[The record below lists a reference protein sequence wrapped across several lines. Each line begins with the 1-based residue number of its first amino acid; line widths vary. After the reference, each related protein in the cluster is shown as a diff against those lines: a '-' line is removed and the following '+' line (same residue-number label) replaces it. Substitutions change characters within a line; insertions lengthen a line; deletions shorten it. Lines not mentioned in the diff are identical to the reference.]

1 VTPSYVAFTESER
14 LIGDAAKNQ
23 AALNPQNTIFDAKY
37 FHLPPLF
44 DEGILTC
51 RRLIGRRFDD
61 PEVVKDRKQWPFTV
75 VDNGEG
81 APLVEVDYLGERK
94 KFTPQE
100 ISSMVLL
107 KMKQI
112 SEAKYPPTH
121 STMVTVDSARKLK
134 RQSSLSLLTSPTV
147 NVMPPKMQVQLQDST
162 SFESST
168 SPPPQPSPT
177 VSTRKPP
184 KRRMS

>member
-1 VTPSYVAFTESER
+1 MPQKIKLPSTRKTPSSTQS
-14 LIGDAAKNQ
+14 IPQ
-23 AALNPQNTIFDAKY
+23 PLNEEK
-37 FHLPPLF
+37 
-44 DEGILTC
+44 LTC
-51 RRLIGRRFDD
+51 FFRRLIGRRFDD

-112 SEAKYPPTH
+112 SEAKYTTSHGPKL
-121 STMVTVDSARKLK
+121 TVDLAKRLK
-134 RQSSLSLLTSPTV
+134 RQLSLSRLTSPTV
-147 NVMPPKMQVQLQDST
+147 NAMPPKMQVQLPDFTFS
-162 SFESST
+162 ESST
-168 SPPPQPSPT
+168 SLPPQPSPM
-177 VSTRKPP
+177 VSIRNRPR
-184 KRRMS
+184 RRMS

>member
-1 VTPSYVAFTESER
+1 MK
-14 LIGDAAKNQ
+14 GK
-23 AALNPQNTIFDAKY
+23 
-37 FHLPPLF
+37 
-44 DEGILTC
+44 LTC

-61 PEVVKDRKQWPFTV
+61 PEVVKDRKQWPFTL

-112 SEAKYPPTH
+112 SEAKYAPTH
-121 STMVTVDSARKLK
+121 STKLTVDLARKLK

-147 NVMPPKMQVQLQDST
+147 
-162 SFESST
+162 
-168 SPPPQPSPT
+168 
-177 VSTRKPP
+177 
-184 KRRMS
+184 

>member
-1 VTPSYVAFTESER
+1 MRVDV
-14 LIGDAAKNQ
+14 
-23 AALNPQNTIFDAKY
+23 
-37 FHLPPLF
+37 
-44 DEGILTC
+44 

-61 PEVVKDRKQWPFTV
+61 PEVVKDRKQWPFTL

-112 SEAKYPPTH
+112 SEAKY
-121 STMVTVDSARKLK
+121 
-134 RQSSLSLLTSPTV
+134 SSQTRNDLIIDLERRSKKQWLPFLLTSPTV
-147 NVMPPKMQVQLQDST
+147 SVMRLKTPVQLLDYMS
-162 SFESST
+162 SESSMNPLLQQSHT
-168 SPPPQPSPT
+168 G
-177 VSTRKPP
+177 STP
-184 KRRMS
+184 

>member
-1 VTPSYVAFTESER
+1 MFGAN
-14 LIGDAAKNQ
+14 I
-23 AALNPQNTIFDAKY
+23 
-37 FHLPPLF
+37 
-44 DEGILTC
+44 

-61 PEVVKDRKQWPFTV
+61 PDVVKDRKHWPFTV

-112 SEAKYPPTH
+112 SEAK
-121 STMVTVDSARKLK
+121 
-134 RQSSLSLLTSPTV
+134 
-147 NVMPPKMQVQLQDST
+147 
-162 SFESST
+162 
-168 SPPPQPSPT
+168 
-177 VSTRKPP
+177 
-184 KRRMS
+184 

>member
-1 VTPSYVAFTESER
+1 MSEEK
-14 LIGDAAKNQ
+14 ID
-23 AALNPQNTIFDAKY
+23 F
-37 FHLPPLF
+37 
-44 DEGILTC
+44 C

-61 PEVVKDRKQWPFTV
+61 PEVVKDRKQWPFTL

-112 SEAKYPPTH
+112 SEAKYAPAHGTKL
-121 STMVTVDSARKLK
+121 TVDSARKLK

-147 NVMPPKMQVQLQDST
+147 NAMLPKMQVQLRDST
-162 SFESST
+162 FSESST
-168 SPPPQPSPT
+168 SPLPQPSPT
-177 VSTRKPP
+177 VSTRNPP
-184 KRRMS
+184 RKRMS

>member
-1 VTPSYVAFTESER
+1 MQSNTSLSRV
-14 LIGDAAKNQ
+14 LID
-23 AALNPQNTIFDAKY
+23 
-37 FHLPPLF
+37 
-44 DEGILTC
+44 

-61 PEVVKDRKQWPFTV
+61 PEVVKDRKQWPFAV

-112 SEAKYPPTH
+112 SEAKY
-121 STMVTVDSARKLK
+121 SRA
-134 RQSSLSLLTSPTV
+134 
-147 NVMPPKMQVQLQDST
+147 
-162 SFESST
+162 
-168 SPPPQPSPT
+168 
-177 VSTRKPP
+177 
-184 KRRMS
+184 